1 MQQNKV
7 ARLQARARSGSFA
20 DVILHRLAAL
30 AAFSFLAL
38 AVVSP
43 AHAAVPMRIVS
54 LAPSVTETLFALNAG
69 PSVVGVSDYCDYPPE
84 VRSLPRVGSFLTP
97 NLEAIIAARPTL
109 VIGLGL
115 SSDIRQIR
123 ALKSMGYP
131 VLLVRDGSLEEIDD
145 SIEAVGARIG
155 RESEA
160 NQLVARIRAQIAAV
174 RERLAAVKSERAL
187 MLVGHQPMVAV
198 GRGTYL
204 DELLRIAHAEN
215 IAAPANEEWP
225 HLSMEY
231 IIAMRPEV
239 ILDGSMGND
248 PSSSSTFW
256 EKYPTIPAVRE
267 RRVFGYPE
275 NPILHS
281 GPRVGQS
288 LETIARMI
296 HPEAWRDA
304 AGAIK

>member
-1 MQQNKV
+1 MILFRSAAV
-7 ARLQARARSGSFA
+7 AVFSLFA
-20 DVILHRLAAL
+20 IAL
-30 AAFSFLAL
+30 
-38 AVVSP
+38 VSP
-43 AHAAVPMRIVS
+43 ARAASPMRIVS
-54 LAPSVTETLFALNAG
+54 LAPSVTETLFALGAG
-69 PSVVGVSDYCDYPPE
+69 SSVVGVSDYCDYPPA

-115 SSDIRQIR
+115 SSDLRQIH

-131 VLLVRDGSLEEIDD
+131 VLLVRDGSLQEIDA
-145 SIEAVGARIG
+145 SIEAVGAQIG

-160 NQLVARIRAQIAAV
+160 RDLVAQIRAQIAAV
-174 RERLAAVKSERAL
+174 RERLSNVKSERAL
-187 MLVGHQPMVAV
+187 MLVGHQPIVAV

-204 DELLRIAHAEN
+204 DELLQIAHAEN

-248 PSSSSTFW
+248 PTSSSSFW
-256 EKYPTIPAVRE
+256 DNYPSIPAVRE
-267 RRVFGYPE
+267 HRVFGYPE
-275 NPILHS
+275 SPILHS
-281 GPRVGQS
+281 GPRVGES
-288 LETIARMI
+288 LEMIARMI
-296 HPEAWRDA
+296 HPEAWRDEA
-304 AGAIK
+304 VK

>member
-1 MQQNKV
+1 M
-7 ARLQARARSGSFA
+7 
-20 DVILHRLAAL
+20 
-30 AAFSFLAL
+30 FSFFAFTL
-38 AVVSP
+38 VSP
-43 AHAAVPMRIVS
+43 AHAAPPMRIVS
-54 LAPSVTETLFALNAG
+54 LAPSVTETLFALGAG
-69 PSVVGVSDYCDYPPE
+69 PSVVGVSDYCDYPPA
-84 VRSLPRVGSFLTP
+84 VKSLPRVGSFLTP

-115 SSDIRQIR
+115 SSDLRQIR

-131 VLLVRDGSLEEIDD
+131 VLLVRDDSLEEIDA

-160 NQLVARIRAQIAAV
+160 RRLVAQIHAQIASV
-174 RERLAAVKSERAL
+174 EERLSNVKSERAL
-187 MLVGHQPMVAV
+187 MLVGHQPIVAV

-231 IIAMRPEV
+231 IIAMRPQV

-248 PSSSSTFW
+248 PTSSSSFW
-256 EKYPTIPAVRE
+256 DKYPSIPAVRE
-267 RRVFGYPE
+267 HRVFGYPE
-275 NPILHS
+275 SPILHS
-281 GPRVGQS
+281 GPRVGDS
-288 LETIARMI
+288 LEMIARMI
-296 HPEAWRDA
+296 HPEAWRDE
-304 AGAIK
+304 AIK

>member
-1 MQQNKV
+1 M
-7 ARLQARARSGSFA
+7 
-20 DVILHRLAAL
+20 ILRRLAAV
-30 AAFSFLAL
+30 AAFSVLAPAVLAL
-38 AVVSP
+38 ALVP
-43 AHAAVPMRIVS
+43 TAHAAPAMRIVS

-109 VIGLGL
+109 VIGLWL
-115 SSDIRQIR
+115 SSDVRQIR
-123 ALKSMGYP
+123 ALKSLGYP
-131 VLLVRDGSLEEIDD
+131 VLLVRDGSLEEIDN

-155 RESEA
+155 REREA
-160 NQLVARIRAQIAAV
+160 HHLIARSRAQSAAV
-174 RERLAAVKSERAL
+174 RERLANVKSERTL
-187 MLVGHQPMVAV
+187 MLVGHQPIVAV

-204 DELLRIAHAEN
+204 DELLQIAHAEN
-215 IAAPANEEWP
+215 IAAAANEEWP

-248 PSSSSTFW
+248 PTSSSSFW
-256 EKYPTIPAVRE
+256 DKYPSIPAVRE
-267 RRVFGYPE
+267 HRVFGYPE
-275 NPILHS
+275 SPILHS
-281 GPRVGQS
+281 GPRVGDS
-288 LETIARMI
+288 LEMIARMI

-304 AGAIK
+304 ASVK

>member
-1 MQQNKV
+1 MQQKQI
-7 ARLQARARSGSFA
+7 ACLQARARSGSFA
-20 DVILHRLAAL
+20 DVILFRLAAV
-30 AAFSFLAL
+30 AAFSLVAL
-38 AVVSP
+38 LP
-43 AHAAVPMRIVS
+43 TAHAAPPMRIVS

-69 PSVVGVSDYCDYPPE
+69 ASVVGVSDYCDYPPE
-84 VRSLPRVGSFLTP
+84 VRSLPHVGSFLTP
-97 NLEAIIAARPTL
+97 NLEAIIALRPTL
-109 VIGLGL
+109 VIGLWL
-115 SSDIRQIR
+115 SSDVRQIR

-131 VLLVRDGSLEEIDD
+131 VLLVKDGSLQEIDN

-155 RESEA
+155 REIEA
-160 NQLVARIRAQIAAV
+160 HHLVAQIRAQIAAV

-187 MLVGHQPMVAV
+187 MLVGHQPIVAV

-204 DELLRIAHAEN
+204 DELLKIAHAEN
-215 IAAPANEEWP
+215 IAAAANEEWP

-248 PSSSSTFW
+248 PSSSSSFW

-288 LETIARMI
+288 LEMIARMI

-304 AGAIK
+304 ERVK

>member
-1 MQQNKV
+1 M
-7 ARLQARARSGSFA
+7 
-20 DVILHRLAAL
+20 ILLRLAAV

-54 LAPSVTETLFALNAG
+54 LAPSVTETLFALKAG
-69 PSVVGVSDYCDYPPE
+69 PSVVGVSDYCDYPPA
-84 VRSLPRVGSFLTP
+84 VRRLPRVGSFLTP
-97 NLEAIIAARPTL
+97 NLEAIIALRPTL
-109 VIGLGL
+109 VIGLWL
-115 SSDIRQIR
+115 SSDVRQIR

-131 VLLVRDGSLEEIDD
+131 VLLVRDGSLAEIDN

-155 RESEA
+155 REIEA
-160 NQLVARIRAQIAAV
+160 RDLVAQIRGQIASV
-174 RERLAAVKSERAL
+174 RERLATVKSERAL
-187 MLVGHQPMVAV
+187 MLVGHQPIVAV

-204 DELLRIAHAEN
+204 DELLQIAHAEN

-248 PSSSSTFW
+248 PSSSNTFW

-288 LETIARMI
+288 LEMIARMI

-304 AGAIK
+304 ESIK

>member
-1 MQQNKV
+1 MIS
-7 ARLQARARSGSFA
+7 L
-20 DVILHRLAAL
+20 RLAAV
-30 AAFSFLAL
+30 AAFSLL
-38 AVVSP
+38 VLVVASP
-43 AHAAVPMRIVS
+43 AHPAVPMRIVS

-145 SIEAVGARIG
+145 SIEAVGTRIG

-160 NQLVARIRAQIAAV
+160 HQLVARIRAQIAAV
-174 RERLAAVKSERAL
+174 RERLSTVKSERAL

-267 RRVFGYPE
+267 HRVFGYPE

-304 AGAIK
+304 SGAIK

>member
-1 MQQNKV
+1 
-7 ARLQARARSGSFA
+7 
-20 DVILHRLAAL
+20 VILLRLGAVAT
-30 AAFSFLAL
+30 FSLLAL
-38 AVVSP
+38 AVVSTE
-43 AHAAVPMRIVS
+43 HAASPMRIVS

-69 PSVVGVSDYCDYPPE
+69 ASVVGVSDYCDYPPE

-97 NLEAIIAARPTL
+97 NLEAIIAVRPTL

-115 SSDIRQIR
+115 SSDLRQIR

-131 VLLVRDGSLEEIDD
+131 VLLVRDGSLEEIDN

-155 RESEA
+155 REIEA
-160 NQLVARIRAQIAAV
+160 HNLVARIRAQIAAI
-174 RERLAAVKSERAL
+174 RERLATVKSERAL
-187 MLVGHQPMVAV
+187 MLVGHQPIVAV

-204 DELLRIAHAEN
+204 DELLQIAHAEN
-215 IAAPANEEWP
+215 IAAAANEEWP

-248 PSSSSTFW
+248 PSSSGSFW
-256 EKYPTIPAVRE
+256 EKYPTIPAVRDH
-267 RRVFGYPE
+267 RVFGYPE
-275 NPILHS
+275 SPILHS
-281 GPRVGQS
+281 GPRVGDS

-296 HPEAWRDA
+296 HPEAWR
-304 AGAIK
+304 GAPDVTK

>member
-1 MQQNKV
+1 
-7 ARLQARARSGSFA
+7 LF
-20 DVILHRLAAL
+20 RLAAV
-30 AAFSFLAL
+30 AAFSLL
-38 AVVSP
+38 AVALVP
-43 AHAAVPMRIVS
+43 TAHAAPPMRIVS

-69 PSVVGVSDYCDYPPE
+69 SSVVGVSDYCDYPPL
-84 VRSLPRVGSFLTP
+84 VRSLPHVGSFLTP
-97 NLEAIIAARPTL
+97 NLEAIIALRPTL
-109 VIGLGL
+109 VIGLWL

-131 VLLVRDGSLEEIDD
+131 VLLVRDGSLKEIDK

-155 RESEA
+155 HEIEA
-160 NQLVARIRAQIAAV
+160 HHLVAQIRAQIAAV

-187 MLVGHQPMVAV
+187 MLVGHQPIVAV

-204 DELLRIAHAEN
+204 DELLQIAHAEN
-215 IAAPANEEWP
+215 IAAAANEEWP

-248 PSSSSTFW
+248 PSSTSSFW

-275 NPILHS
+275 TPILHS

-288 LETIARMI
+288 LEMIARRI

-304 AGAIK
+304 ESVK

>member
-1 MQQNKV
+1 
-7 ARLQARARSGSFA
+7 
-20 DVILHRLAAL
+20 VILHRLAAL

-43 AHAAVPMRIVS
+43 AHPAVPMRIVS

>member
-1 MQQNKV
+1 MQQKQI
-7 ARLQARARSGSFA
+7 ACLQARARSGSFA
-20 DVILHRLAAL
+20 DVILFRLAAV
-30 AAFSFLAL
+30 AAFSLVAL
-38 AVVSP
+38 LP
-43 AHAAVPMRIVS
+43 TAHAAPPMRIVS

-69 PSVVGVSDYCDYPPE
+69 PNVVGVSDYCDYPPE
-84 VRSLPRVGSFLTP
+84 VRSLPHVGSFLTP
-97 NLEAIIAARPTL
+97 NLEAIIALRPTL
-109 VIGLGL
+109 VIGLWL
-115 SSDIRQIR
+115 SSDVRQIR

-131 VLLVRDGSLEEIDD
+131 VLLVKDGSLEEIDN

-155 RESEA
+155 REIEA
-160 NQLVARIRAQIAAV
+160 HHLVAQIRAQIAAV

-187 MLVGHQPMVAV
+187 MLVGHQPIVAV

-204 DELLRIAHAEN
+204 DELLKIAHAEN
-215 IAAPANEEWP
+215 IAAAANEEWP

-248 PSSSSTFW
+248 PSSSSSFW

-288 LETIARMI
+288 LEMIARMI

-304 AGAIK
+304 ERVK

>member
-1 MQQNKV
+1 
-7 ARLQARARSGSFA
+7 
-20 DVILHRLAAL
+20 VILLRAAVV
-30 AAFSFLAL
+30 AVFSLCAIAL
-38 AVVSP
+38 VSP
-43 AHAAVPMRIVS
+43 ARAAPPMRIVS
-54 LAPSVTETLFALNAG
+54 LAPSVTETLFALGSG
-69 PSVVGVSDYCDYPPE
+69 PSVVGVSDYCDYPPA
-84 VRSLPRVGSFLTP
+84 VRTLPRVGSFLTP

-115 SSDIRQIR
+115 SSDLRQIR

-131 VLLVRDGSLEEIDD
+131 VLLVRDGSLNEIDA
-145 SIEAVGARIG
+145 SIEAVGAQIG

-160 NQLVARIRAQIAAV
+160 RHLVAQIRTQIAAV
-174 RERLAAVKSERAL
+174 RERLANVKSEPTL
-187 MLVGHQPMVAV
+187 MLVGHQPIVAV

-248 PSSSSTFW
+248 PTSSSSFW
-256 EKYPTIPAVRE
+256 DKYPTIPAVRE
-267 RRVFGYPE
+267 HRVLGYPE
-275 NPILHS
+275 SPILHS
-281 GPRVGQS
+281 GPRVGES
-288 LETIARMI
+288 LEMIARMI
-296 HPEAWRDA
+296 HPEAWRDEA
-304 AGAIK
+304 VK